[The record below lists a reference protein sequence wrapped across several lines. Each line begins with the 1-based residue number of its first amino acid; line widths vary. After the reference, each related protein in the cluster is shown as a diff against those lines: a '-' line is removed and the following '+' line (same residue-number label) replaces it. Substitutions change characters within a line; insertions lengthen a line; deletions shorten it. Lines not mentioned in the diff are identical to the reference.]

1 MPHNNMLMK
10 NIEIEQAQYQARA
23 RTDRQARRAE
33 RQAGRGSATPAI
45 IGWLL
50 RR

>member
-1 MPHNNMLMK
+1 MPHTNIVMR

-23 RTDRQARRAE
+23 RTDRRARRAE
-33 RQAGRGSATPAI
+33 RQSGRGSATPAI